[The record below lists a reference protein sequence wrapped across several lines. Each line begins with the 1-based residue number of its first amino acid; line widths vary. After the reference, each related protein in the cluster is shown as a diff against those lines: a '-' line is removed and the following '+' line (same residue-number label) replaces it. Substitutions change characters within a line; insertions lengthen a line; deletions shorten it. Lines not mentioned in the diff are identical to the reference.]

1 MFSLD
6 PAFVR
11 PTYDSNSFTA
21 IPASIAPLLGGSGSV
36 TLPAEIFRGKP
47 ATYRTVILILLD
59 GFGWR
64 FFEKVADS
72 YPALRR
78 FAAAAGVAK
87 LTAQFPSTTAA
98 HVTCLHTGLEVGQSG
113 VYEWQSSVPCPC
125 QAGRPA

>member
-11 PTYDSNSFTA
+11 PTYDGHCFTA
-21 IPASIAPLLGGSGSV
+21 IPASIAPLLGGPGAVS
-36 TLPAEIFRGKP
+36 LPAEFLRGKP
-47 ATYRTVILILLD
+47 PTYRSVVLLLLD

-64 FFEKVADS
+64 FFEQVADDD
-72 YPALRR
+72 PALRR
-78 FAAAAGVAK
+78 FVRADGVAK

-113 VYEWQSSVPCPC
+113 VYEWQNSVPHPC